1 MTFALL
7 AALAGCTSVPEML
20 PLPGGVKEEP
30 LPVIEG
36 SDRLEQLIAYFDLA
50 LHMSREEVKQEYAVQ
65 RKLLAPDDCNEP
77 RLLAAMLLMNPSL
90 KISSKMEK
98 SSPLGPCLDE
108 KNKMENLENYRLA
121 RILQVLLDE
130 KGKLQSAQRRLVATR
145 YRVNVLKQEIK
156 GLNEKLE
163 ELKRIEDSIRGRE

>member
-1 MTFALL
+1 M
-7 AALAGCTSVPEML
+7 VE
-20 PLPGGVKEEP
+20 GG
-30 LPVIEG
+30 
-36 SDRLEQLIAYFDLA
+36 DRLEQLIAYFDLA
-50 LHMSREEVKQEYAVQ
+50 LHMSREEVKKEYAAQ
-65 RKLLAPDDCNEP
+65 RELLAPDGCNEP

-90 KISSKMEK
+90 KVSSKTK
-98 SSPLGPCLDE
+98 KGALLGPCLDE
-108 KNKMENLENYRLA
+108 KNKLENLENYRLA

-145 YRVNVLKQEIK
+145 YRVNVLKQEIE